1 MLKLKKMMKK
11 LLLLLLF
18 CLSTNCIFAA
28 TLRGTIKDATSKEPI
43 SYVNVSIKDKN
54 NNLITGGTSDDNGI
68 FTIAIEKGDYLIDF
82 SFIGYKN
89 QQKNISIKQSNNSEF
104 VNIGT
109 ILLEE
114 DAQMLGEVEV
124 VGQGMQMRLEIDKKV
139 FSVDQNLSAVG
150 ASVSEVLQNIP
161 SVDVDGE
168 GNISLLNN
176 SNVEVWINGKPAGLT
191 EENRGQILE
200 QMPAGSI
207 ESVELITNPSAKY
220 NPEGTAGVIN
230 LVMKKKTTK
239 TYYGSVSGGIQWPT
253 ASKIPGGNLG
263 ASFNYSSP
271 KVDFYANLGANY
283 HNRISGNKSNRFS
296 LINSTDTI
304 SLLNSSSQSQN
315 NRLGFFGRA
324 GIDIHITERNTLS
337 LSGFGM
343 FNKGNS
349 ATDINYTSYDYLTS
363 PISLLRNYSRDN
375 NGKNTFPVYNARL
388 EYRHDF
394 LKKGSFISADISVG
408 NHGHSRTTDYV
419 QIDLISTDTTSNET
433 QESSNKNLR
442 IEGNID
448 FTYKFTDKRRLEVGW
463 ESNFSKRQNSASAF
477 NNQTQTNIDAFY
489 NKFNYQEQIHS
500 LYATYGDMYGNFSM
514 QLGLRG
520 EYMKV
525 NATTIT
531 KTESIN
537 NERDYWQLYPSAFFA
552 YTFKNNHELQINY
565 TRRVNRPRGR
575 QINPYRDFSDSTSI
589 SFGNP
594 DLDPQFS
601 SSVELNYLKT
611 WDFHSISASAYYKYT
626 DNVIQRVSYRNNNV
640 MENTFINIA
649 RQQSTGLEVVAK
661 NQLWKRLN
669 LTTSINLYYEKLD
682 SANYISP
689 YGDEIKIRGQQNFS
703 WNARLMANV
712 MITKSTFAQITA
724 NYRAPRIIA
733 QGRQNHDYSID
744 IGIRQTFLKGKLS
757 LNLTARD
764 ILDSRK
770 FRSETWGDSFY
781 QKSEGYWSGRTIGLV
796 ISYNFG
802 NLRDMKKKPNGMSEQ
817 QEGGDDFFMEE

>member
-1 MLKLKKMMKK
+1 MKI

-18 CLSTNCIFAA
+18 TTTINATIGAA
-28 TLRGTIKDATSKEPI
+28 TLKGTIKDSTTKEPI
-43 SYVNVSIKDKN
+43 GYVNISIKDKN
-54 NNLITGGTSDDNGI
+54 GKLITGGTSDDNGI
-68 FTIAIEKGDYLIDF
+68 FSVTAEKGNYIITL

-89 QQKNISIKQSNNSEF
+89 FQKDISVKSNNSSDV
-104 VNIGT
+104 VNLGVIY
-109 ILLEE
+109 LEE
-114 DAQMLGEVEV
+114 DAQMLNEIEV

-139 FSVDQNLSAVG
+139 FSVDQNLSAAG
-150 ASVSEVLQNIP
+150 ASVSDVLQNIP

-168 GNISLLNN
+168 GNVSLRNN

-200 QMPAGSI
+200 QMPARSI

-253 ASKIPGGNLG
+253 ASKIPGGNFG
-263 ASFNYSSP
+263 ASFNYNSP
-271 KVDFYANLGANY
+271 KVDVYANLGINY
-283 HNRISGNKSNRFS
+283 NHRISKNKTDRYS
-296 LINSTDTI
+296 LVNAIDTI

-315 NRLGFFGRA
+315 SRLGFFGRA
-324 GIDIHITERNTLS
+324 GVDVHITERNTLS

-343 FNKGNS
+343 YNKGNS
-349 ATDINYTSYDYLTS
+349 TTDINYISYDYQTS
-363 PISLLRNYSRDN
+363 PFGILRNYSRDN
-375 NGKNTFPVYNARL
+375 NGKNTFPVYNAKL

-408 NHGHSRTTDYV
+408 NNGNSRTTDYI
-419 QIDLISTDTTSNET
+419 QTDFLNDTIITGNET
-433 QESSNKNLR
+433 QESSNNNLN

-448 FTYKFTDKRRLEVGW
+448 FTYKFSEKRRLEAGW
-463 ESNFSKRQNSASAF
+463 ESNFSQRENSASAI
-477 NNQTQTNIDAFY
+477 NNLTGKEIDDFY
-489 NKFNYQEQIHS
+489 NDFNYREQIHS

-525 NATTIT
+525 NTIT
-531 KTESIN
+531 ESKTETIS
-537 NERDYWQLYPSAFFA
+537 NEREYWQLYPSAFFA
-552 YTFKNNHELQINY
+552 YSFKNNHELQINY
-565 TRRVNRPRGR
+565 TRRVNRARGR

-594 DLDPQFS
+594 DLKPQYS

-611 WDFHSISASAYYKYT
+611 WDFHSISASVYYKYT

-640 MENTFINIA
+640 MENTFINIS
-649 RQQSTGLEVVAK
+649 RQQSTGLELVAK

-669 LTTSINLYYEKLD
+669 LTTSINLYYEKMD
-682 SANYISP
+682 SANYTSP
-689 YGDEIKIRGQQNFS
+689 YGETIKIKEQQDFS
-703 WNARLMANV
+703 WNIRFMANV
-712 MITKSTFAQITA
+712 MITKSTTAQITA

-744 IGIRQTFLKGKLS
+744 IGIRQTFLKGNLS

-770 FRSETWGDSFY
+770 FRNETWSNNFY
-781 QKSEGYWSGRTIGLV
+781 QKSEGSWSGRTIGLV

-802 NLRDMKKKPNGMSEQ
+802 NLKNQKKKPNENLN
-817 QEGGDDFFMEE
+817 QERSNEDFFMEE

>member
-1 MLKLKKMMKK
+1 MRKS
-11 LLLLLLF
+11 LLLLTF
-18 CLSTNCIFAA
+18 CSITINTIFAA
-28 TLRGTIKDATSKEPI
+28 KINGTIKDITTKEPI
-43 SYVNVSIKDKN
+43 GYVNISIKDKN
-54 NNLITGGTSDDNGI
+54 NNLITGGTSNDNGQFSI
-68 FTIAIEKGDYLIDF
+68 STEKGDFVIDF

-89 QQKNISIKQSNNSEF
+89 HQKKISVKTSNDNGNINL
-104 VNIGT
+104 GT
-109 ILLEE
+109 IWLEE

-124 VGQGMQMRLEIDKKV
+124 IGQGMQMRLEIDKKV
-139 FSVDQNLSAVG
+139 FSVDQNLSAAG

-161 SVDVDGE
+161 SVDIDGE
-168 GNISLLNN
+168 GNVSLRNN

-207 ESVELITNPSAKY
+207 ESVELITNPSAKH

-239 TYYGSVSGGIQWPT
+239 TYYGSVSAGIQWPT

-263 ASFNYSSP
+263 ASFNYNSP
-271 KVDFYANLGANY
+271 KVDVYANLGVNY
-283 HNRISGNKSNRFS
+283 HNRVSGNSTNRYS
-296 LINSTDTI
+296 LLNATDTI

-343 FNKGNS
+343 YNKGNN
-349 ATDINYTSYDYLTS
+349 ATDINYTSYDYQTS

-408 NHGHSRTTDYV
+408 NHGNSRTTDYI
-419 QIDLISTDTTSNET
+419 QKDIISSDTIISGNET

-448 FTYKFTDKRRLEVGW
+448 FTYKFTDKRRLEAGW
-463 ESNFSKRQNSASAF
+463 ESNFSQRQNIASAF
-477 NNQTQTNIDAFY
+477 NNLTDKEIDAFY
-489 NKFNYQEQIHS
+489 NNFNYQEQIHS

-525 NATTIT
+525 NTTTIS
-531 KTESIN
+531 KTETIN
-537 NERDYWQLYPSAFFA
+537 NQREYWQLYPSAFFA
-552 YTFKNNHELQINY
+552 YSFKNNHELQINY

-594 DLDPQFS
+594 DLNPQFS

-611 WDFHSISASAYYKYT
+611 WDFHSISASAYYKYA
-626 DNVIQRVSYRNNNV
+626 DNVIQRISYRNGNI
-640 MENTFINIA
+640 MENTFINIS
-649 RQQSTGLEVVAK
+649 RQQSAGIEFVAK

-682 SANYISP
+682 SANTTIN
-689 YGDEIKIRGQQNFS
+689 DNIIKIKGQENFS

-712 MITKSTFAQITA
+712 MITKTTTAQITA

-733 QGRQNHDYSID
+733 QGRQNHNYSLD
-744 IGIRQTFLKGKLS
+744 IGIRQTFLKGKLN

-770 FRSETWGDSFY
+770 FRSETWGETFY
-781 QKSEGYWSGRTIGLV
+781 QKSEGYWSGRTIGLT

-802 NLRDMKKKPNGMSEQ
+802 NLRDMKKTPNANMNDSQ
-817 QEGGDDFFMEE
+817 SGDDFFIEE

>member
-1 MLKLKKMMKK
+1 MLINIIKMRK
-11 LLLLLLF
+11 LLLFLTF
-18 CLSTNCIFAA
+18 CTITTNTIFA
-28 TLRGTIKDATSKEPI
+28 TKINGTIKDSTTKEAI
-43 SYVNVSIKDKN
+43 GYVNISIKDKN
-54 NNLITGGTSDDNGI
+54 NNLISGGTSDDNGHFSI
-68 FTIAIEKGDYLIDF
+68 SIGEGNFIIDF

-89 QQKNISIKQSNNSEF
+89 HQKRISVKKSNDINL
-104 VNIGT
+104 GT

-114 DAQMLGEVEV
+114 DAQMLSEIEV

-139 FSVDQNLSAVG
+139 FSVDQNLSAAG

-168 GNISLLNN
+168 GNISLRNN

-239 TYYGSVSGGIQWPT
+239 TYYGSVSAGIQWPT

-263 ASFNYSSP
+263 ASFNYNSP
-271 KVDFYANLGANY
+271 KVDVYANLGVNY
-283 HNRISGNKSNRFS
+283 HNRVSGNSTNRYS
-296 LINSTDTI
+296 LLNATDTI

-343 FNKGNS
+343 YNKGNS
-349 ATDINYTSYDYLTS
+349 ATDINYTSYDYQTY

-375 NGKNTFPVYNARL
+375 NGKNTFPVYNAKL

-394 LKKGSFISADISVG
+394 MKKGSFLSADVSVG
-408 NHGHSRTTDYV
+408 NHGNSRTTNYIQKD
-419 QIDLISTDTTSNET
+419 IISSDTIISGDET
-433 QESSNKNLR
+433 QNSSNKNLR

-448 FTYKFTDKRRLEVGW
+448 FTYKFTEKRRLEAGW
-463 ESNFSKRQNSASAF
+463 ESNFSKRQNDASAF
-477 NNQTQTNIDAFY
+477 NNLTGKEIDAFY

-525 NATTIT
+525 NTTTIS
-531 KTESIN
+531 KTEEVN
-537 NERDYWQLYPSAFFA
+537 NSREYWQLYPSAFFA
-552 YTFKNNHELQINY
+552 YSFKNNHELQINY

-589 SFGNP
+589 FFGNP
-594 DLDPQFS
+594 DLNPQFS

-626 DNVIQRVSYRNNNV
+626 DNVIQRVSYRNDKV
-640 MENTFINIA
+640 MENTFINIS
-649 RQQSTGLEVVAK
+649 RKQSAGIELVAK
-661 NQLWKRLN
+661 NQLWKWLN
-669 LTTSINLYYEKLD
+669 LTTSINLYYDKLD
-682 SANYISP
+682 SANYTTP
-689 YGDEIKIRGQQNFS
+689 YGDEIKIKGQQNFS

-712 MITKSTFAQITA
+712 MITKTTTAQLAA

-733 QGRQNHDYSID
+733 QGRQNHDYSLD
-744 IGIRQTFLKGKLS
+744 ISIRQTFLKGKLS

-770 FRSETWGDSFY
+770 FRNETWGDTFY
-781 QKSEGYWSGRTIGLV
+781 QKSEGYWSGRTIGLT

-802 NLRDMKKKPNGMSEQ
+802 NLKDMKKKPNANMNEVQGN
-817 QEGGDDFFMEE
+817 DDFFMEE

>member
-1 MLKLKKMMKK
+1 MKK
-11 LLLLLLF
+11 LLLLLF
-18 CLSTNCIFAA
+18 CATTINTAISAA
-28 TLRGTIKDATSKEPI
+28 TIKGTIKDSTTKEPI
-43 SYVNVSIKDKN
+43 GYVNISIKDKN
-54 NNLITGGTSDDNGI
+54 NKLITGGTSDDDGT
-68 FTIAIEKGDYLIDF
+68 FSVAAEKGNYIITL

-89 QQKNISIKQSNNSEF
+89 FQKEISVKSDV
-104 VNIGT
+104 VNLGVIY
-109 ILLEE
+109 LEE
-114 DAQMLGEVEV
+114 DAQMLSEIEV

-139 FSVDQNLSAVG
+139 FSVDQNLSAAG
-150 ASVSEVLQNIP
+150 ASISDVLQNIP

-168 GNISLLNN
+168 GNVSLRNN

-253 ASKIPGGNLG
+253 ASKIPGGNFG
-263 ASFNYSSP
+263 ASFNYNSP
-271 KVDFYANLGANY
+271 KVDVYANLGVNY
-283 HNRISGNKSNRFS
+283 NHRISENNTNRYS
-296 LINSTDTI
+296 LINAIDTI

-315 NRLGFFGRA
+315 SRLGFFGRA
-324 GIDIHITERNTLS
+324 GVDVHITERNTLS
-337 LSGFGM
+337 ISGFGM
-343 FNKGNS
+343 YNKGNS
-349 ATDINYTSYDYLTS
+349 ATDINYTSYDYKTS
-363 PISLLRNYSRDN
+363 PISILRDYSRDN
-375 NGKNTFPVYNARL
+375 NGKNTFPVYNAKL

-408 NHGHSRTTDYV
+408 NHGHSRTTDYI
-419 QIDLISTDTTSNET
+419 QTDFLNDTIVTGNET
-433 QESSNKNLR
+433 QKSSNNNLN

-448 FTYKFTDKRRLEVGW
+448 FAYKFSDKRRLEAGW
-463 ESNFSKRQNSASAF
+463 ESNFSQRENSSSAI
-477 NNQTQTNIDAFY
+477 NNLTEKEIDDFY
-489 NKFNYQEQIHS
+489 NDFNYQEQIYS

-525 NATTIT
+525 NTTT
-531 KTESIN
+531 ESKTETIS
-537 NERDYWQLYPSAFFA
+537 NEREYWQLYPSAFFA
-552 YTFKNNHELQINY
+552 YSFKNNHELQINY

-594 DLDPQFS
+594 DLKPQYS

-611 WDFHSISASAYYKYT
+611 WDFHSISASVYYKYT

-640 MENTFINIA
+640 MENTFINIS
-649 RQQSTGLEVVAK
+649 RQQSAGLELVAK

-669 LTTSINLYYEKLD
+669 LTTSINLYYEKMD
-682 SANYISP
+682 SADYTSP
-689 YGDEIKIRGQQNFS
+689 YGETVKIKEQQDFS
-703 WNARLMANV
+703 WNIRLMANV
-712 MITKSTFAQITA
+712 MITKSTTAQITA

-744 IGIRQTFLKGKLS
+744 IGIRQTFLKGNLS

-770 FRSETWGDSFY
+770 FRNETWSDNFY
-781 QKSEGYWSGRTIGLV
+781 QKSEGSWSGRTIGLV

-802 NLRDMKKKPNGMSEQ
+802 NLKNQKKKPNGSLNQERSSE
-817 QEGGDDFFMEE
+817 DFFMEE